1 MENISRRTFIRLTA
15 VTTAATVVAACS
27 QPAAQPTA
35 QAAPPTAAP
44 AAPAAVATTAPAAP
58 ATTAPAAPAETRYAE
73 APALADKVKS
83 GALPPIEERLP
94 VDPRVI
100 PVTEEIGQYGGI
112 WHRCAV
118 GISDAGIITSRL
130 SYEAFVRW
138 NDDGSGVVPNVA
150 KAYEIN
156 ADATEFV
163 FHLREGMK
171 WSDGEP
177 FNADDVM
184 FYYADDLIN
193 TERNPTLAKR
203 YRDPVNQEALV
214 VDRLDDYSFKITF
227 KSPYGL
233 FIQMLAGPA
242 ALDWTVRPKH
252 YLSQFH
258 PTYAKKEELDAKIK
272 AANFTNW
279 WELFGNRAD
288 WQNAELPHIYPWIPT
303 RVPPDVPV
311 VCERNPYYWKV
322 DEAGNQLP
330 YIDSVQFDIVENA
343 DLLNMKA
350 VAGEIDCQFRHIMW
364 ANYPLFIENS
374 QQGDYRVMKWT
385 LAEGSNALLHPNM
398 NSGNPLMRE
407 LMGNKDFRIALSQA
421 IDRKA
426 INELAYQGFGVPRQ
440 AALVPQ
446 CPYYKPEHETMYAEL
461 DPAKGNGLL
470 DGIGL
475 TAKDAEGFRL
485 NKDGTPLSVTI
496 EYAPIFGPWRDVV
509 NMVCEQWKEIG
520 IRGVPKE
527 EDRTLF
533 AERATAGLEM
543 DMGIWTMDRC
553 FTPLIEPNYFM
564 PVTGG
569 TPPST
574 AAEWVLWNE
583 TRGEQGTE
591 PPEEVRAQFDL
602 YEQIKGA
609 TPDVLPDLAQQFFDN
624 AANALWFIGTVGVLP
639 HVGVVKN
646 NFRNVPENAI
656 SDWLQLTPGN
666 TNVEQYF
673 WKA

>member
-1 MENISRRTFIRLTA
+1 MISISRREFVRLSA
-15 VTTAATVVAACS
+15 LTTAASVAAACA
-27 QPAAQPTA
+27 QPAAPAAPTA
-35 QAAPPTAAP
+35 VPVAQAPTAAP
-44 AAPAAVATTAPAAP
+44 AAPSAPTAAP
-58 ATTAPAAPAETRYAE
+58 AVTEVRYAE
-73 APALADKVKS
+73 APVLAEKAKA
-83 GALPPIEERLP
+83 GGLPPIEERLP
-94 VDPRVI
+94 LEPRVI
-100 PVTEEIGQYGGI
+100 PVAEEIGQYGGV

-118 GISDAGIITSRL
+118 GVSDAGIINSRL
-130 SYEAFVRW
+130 SYECLVRW

-150 KAYEIN
+150 KAFEIN
-156 ADATEFV
+156 ADATEFT

-177 FNADDVM
+177 FTADDVV
-184 FYYADDLIN
+184 FYVVDDLMN
-193 TERNPTLAKR
+193 AERNPTLPKR
-203 YRDPVNQEALV
+203 YRDPINQEPLAV
-214 VDRLDDYSFKITF
+214 EKVDDYTFKVIY

-233 FIQMLAGPA
+233 FIQVLAGPS

-252 YLSQFH
+252 YLTQFH
-258 PTYAKKEELDAKIK
+258 PTYAVKEELEAKIK

-288 WQNAELPHIYPWIPT
+288 WQNAEIPHIWPWLPT
-303 RVPPDVPV
+303 RVPPDVPI

-322 DEAGNQLP
+322 DAEGNQLP

-364 ANYPLFIENS
+364 ANYPLFVENA

-398 NSGNPLMRE
+398 NHGDAGLRE
-407 LMGNKDFRIALSQA
+407 LMQTKDFRIALSVA

-426 INELAYQGFGVPRQ
+426 INELAYQGFGSPRQ

-446 CPYYKPEHETMYAEL
+446 CPYYKPEHETKYAEL
-461 DPAKGNGLL
+461 DIAKGNELL

-475 TAKDAEGFRL
+475 TAKDDEGFRL
-485 NKDGTPLSVTI
+485 RKDGTPLSVTF
-496 EYAPIFGPWRDVV
+496 EYAPVFGPWRDVV

-520 IRGVPKE
+520 IRGIPKE

-553 FTPLIEPNYFM
+553 FTPLIEPLYFM
-564 PVTGG
+564 PISGG

-574 AAEWVLWNE
+574 AREWVQWND
-583 TRGEQGTE
+583 TRGAQGTE
-591 PPEEVRAQFDL
+591 PPEDVRAQFAL
-602 YEQIKGA
+602 YEEIKGA
-609 TPDVLPDLAQQFFDN
+609 TPDILPGLAQQFFDN
-624 AANALWFIGTVGVLP
+624 ASEAIWFIGTVGVLP
-639 HVGVVKN
+639 HVGIVKN
-646 NFRNVPENAI
+646 NFRNVPEQAI

-673 WKA
+673 WKQ